1 MKPKY
6 NFDNALRTLLFY
18 IRQYNKSTSDVFK
31 LSSLNYIYYYLGKV
45 TTYLILN
52 DYDTMNVIT
61 PINSKEVKELE
72 KQIRDI
78 GAYFEYDL

>member
-6 NFDNALRTLLFY
+6 NFDNTLRTLLFY
-18 IRQYNKSTSDVFK
+18 IRQYNKSTSDIFK
-31 LSSLNYIYYYLGKV
+31 LSSLNYIYYYLGKA

-52 DYDTMNVIT
+52 DYDTDIIT
-61 PINSKEVKELE
+61 PTNSKQVRELE